1 MIENFFKKG
10 TPDTLL
16 STGLIK
22 RNLKIENDKSLQGF
36 RDYSMT
42 LKKAFNTI
50 INEKDPTNKIY
61 ESVESPIKMTIL
73 IH

>member
-10 TPDTLL
+10 TPDKLL

-50 INEKDPTNKIY
+50 VNKKRSY
-61 ESVESPIKMTIL
+61 EQDLRVRRIPD
-73 IH
+73 

>member
-22 RNLKIENDKSLQGF
+22 RNLKIENDKSLQG
-36 RDYSMT
+36 
-42 LKKAFNTI
+42 I
-50 INEKDPTNKIY
+50 
-61 ESVESPIKMTIL
+61 
-73 IH
+73 

>member
-50 INEKDPTNKIY
+50 VNEKRSYGQDLRVRRIPD
-61 ESVESPIKMTIL
+61 
-73 IH
+73 

>member
-16 STGLIK
+16 SKGLIK

-50 INEKDPTNKIY
+50 VNKKRSY
-61 ESVESPIKMTIL
+61 EQDLRVRRIPD
-73 IH
+73 